1 MGGSMNGIKTRMG
14 VFVLLLFIGTGCF
27 HFEKTN
33 NVALKGLDVLG
44 TPGVTEECVTVSN
57 YGYYLFNVLPLFCGN
72 TVDGRLGNT
81 VWFQNH
87 VTLDRTQAVMMREIK
102 PMRPLVTCLQ
112 PHSYETCF
120 FSVIPYIGNSLG
132 IVWYKQIDL
141 SAILVKTK
149 NQGNTP

>member
-1 MGGSMNGIKTRMG
+1 MSGIQARMG
-14 VFVLLLFIGTGCF
+14 VGVLLLLMGTGCVNYV
-27 HFEKTN
+27 ETN
-33 NVALKGLDVLG
+33 TVALQGLEVVG

-87 VTLDRTQAVMMREIK
+87 VTLERTQSVMMREIQATK
-102 PMRPLVTCLQ
+102 PTVTCLQ
-112 PHSYETCF
+112 PHTYETCF

-141 SAILVKTK
+141 SAVLVRNK
-149 NQGNTP
+149 N

>member
-1 MGGSMNGIKTRMG
+1 MSGITARMG
-14 VFVLLLFIGTGCF
+14 VVVLLLFMGTGCVNYV
-27 HFEKTN
+27 ETN

-57 YGYYLFNVLPLFCGN
+57 YGYYFFNVLPIFCGN

-81 VWFQNH
+81 IWFQNY
-87 VTLDRTQAVMMREIK
+87 VTLERTQSVMMREIK
-102 PMRPLVTCLQ
+102 PKRPIVTCLQ

-141 SAILVKTK
+141 SAILVKPK
-149 NQGNTP
+149 NQGSAP